1 MQIYIQIDTR
11 THIHACTHTHAHTHA
26 HTDTY
31 IDYVPWNIC
40 TNFIR
45 NTVATVYKHKSNST
59 LTYNHLH
66 KCTCIYDEQTIY

>member
-1 MQIYIQIDTR
+1 MQIYIQIHTR
-11 THIHACTHTHAHTHA
+11 THIHACTHTHA

>member
-1 MQIYIQIDTR
+1 MQIYIQIHTR
-11 THIHACTHTHAHTHA
+11 THIHACTHTHA

-45 NTVATVYKHKSNST
+45 NTVATVYKHKSNSA